1 MPMLAAPAPIGTGYT
16 LPVQQ
21 GPPVS
26 MTPTLANMMM
36 ARDPSSGQGGPETDP
51 RIPMDEENES
61 FSRSPSEKSTSSR
74 TPSPVA
80 PTEHIMG
87 SLHDHMQMQGMYGT
101 GEEYALAGGNTLST
115 GTKRKAGEVDQG
127 DYAADEQPQSTRQ
140 RIGPPGSSMMT
151 GHTNGVSILP
161 CCHFHIG

>member
-1 MPMLAAPAPIGTGYT
+1 MLGAPAPIGMGYT
-16 LPVQQ
+16 LPTQQ

-36 ARDPSSGQGGPETDP
+36 ARDPSSGHGPETDPP

-87 SLHDHMQMQGMYGT
+87 SLHDHRQMQGMYGT
-101 GEEYALAGGNTLST
+101 GEEYALAGGNTLNT

-127 DYAADEQPQSTRQ
+127 DNAAGEQPQSTRQ
-140 RIGPPGSSMMT
+140 RMGPPGSTMMT
-151 GHTNGVSILP
+151 GQANGVSVVL
-161 CCHFHIG
+161 CCHFCIR